1 MEPSWRLL
9 EALGGIL
16 ERLGAILEGL
26 GAILEAPGRLQ
37 GVEHI
42 GISRSLGPEIHEGMH
57 VGIYVCMY
65 RLDLLRSTLYIHR
78 STKFDVCIF
87 ACMHVYI
94 SMYVYIC
101 MM

>member
-1 MEPSWRLL
+1 
-9 EALGGIL
+9 
-16 ERLGAILEGL
+16 
-26 GAILEAPGRLQ
+26 
-37 GVEHI
+37 
-42 GISRSLGPEIHEGMH
+42 MH

-94 SMYVYIC
+94 YIYVCVHMYDVGMYVYIYVLIYIYIYEGMYAC
-101 MM
+101 MYIYIYVCTYMYV